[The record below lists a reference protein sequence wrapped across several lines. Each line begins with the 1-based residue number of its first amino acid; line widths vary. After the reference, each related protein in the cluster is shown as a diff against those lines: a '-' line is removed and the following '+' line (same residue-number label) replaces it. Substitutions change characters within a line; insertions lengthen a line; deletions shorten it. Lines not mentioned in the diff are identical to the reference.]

1 MWDRHEEIPRMAPRF
16 MVSTTKWIEGLSAAD
31 GTSDRKKNLGED
43 YESRFYLRFFKTS
56 GGLPNRWI
64 YYGFRNPRRCKS
76 VSHLVCHL
84 WFLWESNADLEL
96 EVEEIYWS
104 EMWMVDNAYER

>member
-1 MWDRHEEIPRMAPRF
+1 MAPRF

-56 GGLPNRWI
+56 GGLPNR
-64 YYGFRNPRRCKS
+64 
-76 VSHLVCHL
+76 
-84 WFLWESNADLEL
+84 
-96 EVEEIYWS
+96 
-104 EMWMVDNAYER
+104 